1 MSEGETNVVAM
12 IGGTI
17 CLIAG
22 LIMLG
27 WLIRRIAQGNQFTK
41 DVRAE
46 NKVVIVTGSS
56 GGIGKETALD
66 LASRGATVY
75 MACRDMQKCEQA
87 RLQIIDKTKNSKV
100 YARKLDLASLESVRN
115 FVKEFLE
122 EEERLD
128 ILINNAGV
136 MNLPR
141 WETEDGFEMQ
151 LGVNHLGHFLLT
163 NLLLDTLK
171 ASAPSRIV
179 VVASMVYSLGVIRK
193 DDLNSKKSYNK
204 FTAYFQSKL
213 ANVLFAKELS
223 KRLEGT
229 GVTCNSLHPGVVQTE
244 LMRYQTIV
252 SKLVIPFRICLKSP
266 KSGAQT
272 QLMVALD
279 PDLEKVS
286 GKYFENCTME
296 EESSVAKD
304 DEMAKWLWNKSVEW
318 TKSDQRF

>member
-1 MSEGETNVVAM
+1 
-12 IGGTI
+12 
-17 CLIAG
+17 
-22 LIMLG
+22 MLG
-27 WLIRRIAQGNQFTK
+27 WLISRIAQGKQFTK

-75 MACRDMQKCEQA
+75 MACRDMQKCDEA
-87 RLQIIDKTKNSKV
+87 RLQIIEKTGNSKV
-100 YARKLDLASLESVRN
+100 YARKLDLGSLESVRN

-122 EEERLD
+122 EEDRLD

-151 LGVNHLGHFLLT
+151 LGVNHMGHFLLT

-179 VVASMVYSLGVIRK
+179 VVASRAYLIGVIRK

-204 FTAYFQSKL
+204 YKAYFQSKL

-229 GVTCNSLHPGVVQTE
+229 RVTCNSLHPGVVQTE
-244 LMRYQTIV
+244 LMRYQSIV
-252 SKLVIPFRICLKSP
+252 SKLMIPFRIFQKSP

-286 GKYFENCTME
+286 GKYFDNCKMKE
-296 EESSVAKD
+296 EGNAAKD
-304 DEMAKWLWNKSVEW
+304 DETAKWLWNTSVEW

>member
-1 MSEGETNVVAM
+1 MSEGDTNVVAVT
-12 IGGTI
+12 GGTI
-17 CLIAG
+17 CLIYG
-22 LIMLG
+22 FIMLG
-27 WLIRRIAQGNQFTK
+27 WLIRRIAQGKQFTK

-75 MACRDMQKCEQA
+75 MACRDMQKCDEA
-87 RLQIIDKTKNSKV
+87 RLQIIEKTGNSKV
-100 YARKLDLASLESVRN
+100 YARKLDLGSL
-115 FVKEFLE
+115 EFLE
-122 EEERLD
+122 EEDRLD

-151 LGVNHLGHFLLT
+151 LGVNHMGHFLLT
-163 NLLLDTLK
+163 SLLLDTLK

-179 VVASMVYSLGVIRK
+179 VVASRAYLIGVIRK

-204 FTAYFQSKL
+204 YKAYFQSKL

-223 KRLEGT
+223 KRLQGT

-244 LMRYQTIV
+244 LMRYQSIV
-252 SKLVIPFRICLKSP
+252 SKLMIMFRIFQKSP

-286 GKYFENCTME
+286 GKYFDNCKMKE
-296 EESSVAKD
+296 EGSAAKD
-304 DEMAKWLWNKSVEW
+304 DEMAKWLWNTSVEW